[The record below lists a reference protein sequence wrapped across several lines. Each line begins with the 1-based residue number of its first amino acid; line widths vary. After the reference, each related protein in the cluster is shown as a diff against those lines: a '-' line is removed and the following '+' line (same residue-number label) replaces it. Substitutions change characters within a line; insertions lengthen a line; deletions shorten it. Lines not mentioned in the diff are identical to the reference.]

1 MGQDTISL
9 TIFRSSFKIPE
20 TFDLSAITNEFLM
33 DSIYANMCFESF
45 EPETLEEVF
54 DSNWLKDNFDEDT
67 PDEGPEPSKIEILE
81 YTIENGYLFI
91 SANVEYKVSLN
102 PDYQDENNLNEA
114 LETPSDLVDNFSLW
128 PTDCDDEFEYQ
139 GHSGITYI
147 TILKS

>member
-1 MGQDTISL
+1 MTEQTILL
-9 TIFRSSFKIPE
+9 TIFRSSFKIPHN
-20 TFDLSAITNEFLM
+20 FDLNLITNEFLM
-33 DSIYANMCFESF
+33 DSIYANMSF
-45 EPETLEEVF
+45 ENFEHEILEVIF
-54 DSNWLKDNFDEDT
+54 DPNWLGDNFDEDT

-102 PDYQDENNLNEA
+102 PNYLDGDHLNEA
-114 LETPSDLVDNFSLW
+114 LETPSDMVDNFSLW